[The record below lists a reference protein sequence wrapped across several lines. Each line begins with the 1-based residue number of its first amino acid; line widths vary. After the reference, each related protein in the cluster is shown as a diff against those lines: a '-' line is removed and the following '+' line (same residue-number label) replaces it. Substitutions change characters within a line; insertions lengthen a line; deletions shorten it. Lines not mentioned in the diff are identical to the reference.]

1 MTDAANVA
9 KFHHERYDG
18 KGYPTGVRGRNIPLH
33 ARIVSIADAYDAMS
47 SDRIYR
53 KSLDKEII
61 RSELL
66 RGIGTQFDPD
76 LLIEFLEL
84 FDSGELERISK

>member
-1 MTDAANVA
+1 MA

-76 LLIEFLEL
+76 LLLEFLDM
-84 FDSGELERISK
+84 FDSGELERIS